1 MKGLIEHIISE
12 GDLVLRELTRDL
24 KGVQAPYR
32 IDEYRDWLQ
41 QNNFK
46 GTVRSYPSYLR
57 NMDKLVTSLDGYD
70 DDFYTLVQECFEQ
83 QDFKA
88 LPALLDAYEKEMN
101 GWLEWAKTANDPE
114 SRPAHFKDL
123 LSAFRNYRR
132 FLEEK
137 AAQAKAGTAATSGC
151 MTAGQKLFMQE
162 EFTDWLQYTGEKQRN
177 SAESI
182 VSRINSLNRHFLCT
196 LIPGKEIDMLALLP
210 KFIAQ
215 DREKALQLLEKLES
229 HTNNA
234 ANHPETTAIH
244 PVTLRHMRR
253 AFSLYVQFIEEATR
267 ECSLPCR
274 EADGENNTETAG
286 LPLAEAATTG
296 YEYDQ
301 LEKRFYNRLATQD
314 RISHS
319 KTVFYPIRFIKALFE
334 RHDKLAGMG
343 LISSGGGNLRWLNRW
358 IDDCIARITVLTE
371 KGDFILADI
380 DWLEI
385 DPQTKKATVLLPDGQ
400 KALLLTETHRG
411 GDRPMRASAIDHIT
425 IDHTPNI
432 AHVLDDNP
440 NICPLWRN

>member
-1 MKGLIEHIISE
+1 MKGLIEHIIGE

-177 SAESI
+177 SAETSCRAS
-182 VSRINSLNRHFLCT
+182 SRS
-196 LIPGKEIDMLALLP
+196 
-210 KFIAQ
+210 
-215 DREKALQLLEKLES
+215 
-229 HTNNA
+229 
-234 ANHPETTAIH
+234 TAIS
-244 PVTLRHMRR
+244 
-253 AFSLYVQFIEEATR
+253 F
-267 ECSLPCR
+267 
-274 EADGENNTETAG
+274 
-286 LPLAEAATTG
+286 
-296 YEYDQ
+296 
-301 LEKRFYNRLATQD
+301 
-314 RISHS
+314 
-319 KTVFYPIRFIKALFE
+319 
-334 RHDKLAGMG
+334 
-343 LISSGGGNLRWLNRW
+343 
-358 IDDCIARITVLTE
+358 AR
-371 KGDFILADI
+371 
-380 DWLEI
+380 
-385 DPQTKKATVLLPDGQ
+385 
-400 KALLLTETHRG
+400 
-411 GDRPMRASAIDHIT
+411 
-425 IDHTPNI
+425 
-432 AHVLDDNP
+432 
-440 NICPLWRN
+440 